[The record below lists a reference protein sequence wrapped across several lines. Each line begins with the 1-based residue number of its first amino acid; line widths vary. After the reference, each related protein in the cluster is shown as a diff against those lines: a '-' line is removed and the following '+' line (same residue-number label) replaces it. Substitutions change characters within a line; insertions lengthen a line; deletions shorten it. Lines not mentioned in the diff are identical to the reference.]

1 MSINGPTLDNECIDY
16 IKSILPEGQ
25 TILELGSGEGTI
37 KLSEYY
43 NMISVENQREWQDRY
58 PICTKYIN
66 VGHKMYNETDFKKPD
81 NIKNIPSQ
89 NGWYDPNELQT
100 KLPAKTEYDLILIDG
115 PGGGNWGRAGFYKHL
130 EWVNTDVPIIID
142 DVGRDAERIMMEK
155 ISKSVG
161 REYKI
166 LSDDVTG
173 VIE

>member
-1 MSINGPTLDNECIDY
+1 MSINGPTLDNESIDY

-115 PGGGNWGRAGFYKHL
+115 PGGWLGRAGFITYL
-130 EWVNTDVPIIID
+130 EYFNTEVPIILD
-142 DVGRDAERIMMEK
+142 DVHREQELMIIKKLSE
-155 ISKSVG
+155 ILG

-166 LSDDVTG
+166 INKSLG
-173 VIE
+173 CIL

>member
-1 MSINGPTLDNECIDY
+1 MSINGPTLDNDCIDY

-43 NMISVENQREWQDRY
+43 NMISVENQREWQARY

-115 PGGGNWGRAGFYKHL
+115 PGGWLVRSGFITYL
-130 EWVNTDVPIIID
+130 EYFNTEVPIILD
-142 DVGRDAERIMMEK
+142 DVHREQELMIIKKLSEILD
-155 ISKSVG
+155 

-166 LSDDVTG
+166 INKSLG
-173 VIE
+173 CIL

>member
-66 VGHKMYNETDFKKPD
+66 VGHKMYTETDFK
-81 NIKNIPSQ
+81 
-89 NGWYDPNELQT
+89 
-100 KLPAKTEYDLILIDG
+100 
-115 PGGGNWGRAGFYKHL
+115 
-130 EWVNTDVPIIID
+130 
-142 DVGRDAERIMMEK
+142 
-155 ISKSVG
+155 
-161 REYKI
+161 
-166 LSDDVTG
+166 
-173 VIE
+173 